1 MLIELRIRNFAV
13 LEDLAISLEPGL
25 NVVSGET
32 GAGKSIVV
40 HALEVLLGGRASSG
54 TVRSGAKRAVVEGVA
69 DIEGLAEV
77 AALLD
82 ELGVDADDRH
92 LILRRE
98 VRGEGRSRAW
108 VNGSPA
114 TAGVLRRIG
123 SLLVDI
129 HGQHE
134 HQRLMSAGFQREI
147 LDLFGGCAALAS
159 RVRDLHG
166 LAEALQQRLAALEQ
180 RREELESRAD
190 FIRFRLGEIQAA
202 RIRPGEDEE
211 LSVAVSRLA
220 NADLLSRETHAL
232 RALLHSGDEAVT
244 DQLSRAATR
253 LRRLSE
259 TDPALSSVAAS
270 LEDAYHRVADAAAE
284 LASYGDAIDHDP
296 GRLEHL
302 RERQAAVQALMRKYG
317 PTLAAVIQTGET
329 LASELEELETGEM
342 GAAALGRQLEDAQA
356 DWKRAATELS
366 RRRRRAA
373 DRLSREAE
381 AVFPALGL
389 DGGRFLVDFD
399 TLPAPSSMGLETV
412 RFMSTM
418 NPGFPPGPLS
428 RIASGGEL
436 SRVMLALKS
445 VLAGIDELPTLVFD
459 EIDAG
464 IGGTVAASVGE
475 RLVEVARGRQVV
487 AITHL
492 ARIASRATT
501 HFVAEKRTVK
511 ARALTELRRLDAGER
526 VREIARMLGGD
537 PDSRSSLD
545 HARALLASASPDA
558 VEESEPHLE

>member
-13 LEDLAISLEPGL
+13 LKDLAISLEPGL

-40 HALEVLLGGRASSG
+40 NALEVLLGGRASSG
-54 TVRSGAKRAVVEGVA
+54 TVRSGAKCAVVEGVA

-77 AALLD
+77 TALLD

-202 RIRPGEDEE
+202 RIRPDEDEE

-220 NADLLSRETHAL
+220 NADLLSRETHEL

-244 DQLSRAATR
+244 DALSRAATR
-253 LRRLSE
+253 LRWLSE
-259 TDPALSSVAAS
+259 TDPALSAVAAS
-270 LEDAYHRVADAAAE
+270 LEDAYH
-284 LASYGDAIDHDP
+284 
-296 GRLEHL
+296 
-302 RERQAAVQALMRKYG
+302 
-317 PTLAAVIQTGET
+317 
-329 LASELEELETGEM
+329 
-342 GAAALGRQLEDAQA
+342 
-356 DWKRAATELS
+356 
-366 RRRRRAA
+366 
-373 DRLSREAE
+373 
-381 AVFPALGL
+381 
-389 DGGRFLVDFD
+389 
-399 TLPAPSSMGLETV
+399 
-412 RFMSTM
+412 
-418 NPGFPPGPLS
+418 
-428 RIASGGEL
+428 
-436 SRVMLALKS
+436 
-445 VLAGIDELPTLVFD
+445 
-459 EIDAG
+459 
-464 IGGTVAASVGE
+464 
-475 RLVEVARGRQVV
+475 
-487 AITHL
+487 
-492 ARIASRATT
+492 
-501 HFVAEKRTVK
+501 
-511 ARALTELRRLDAGER
+511 
-526 VREIARMLGGD
+526 
-537 PDSRSSLD
+537 
-545 HARALLASASPDA
+545 
-558 VEESEPHLE
+558 